1 MSGFHK
7 PTTTQTPDALFDY
20 WQTRLTKAEVRI
32 LLYAVRRT
40 FGFKKDDDDI
50 SLDQF
55 VHGITTRD
63 GEILDEGCGVSRS
76 TLLSALKKLVAKGL
90 LIKGR
95 RTDHRNADEPN
106 NYRLDIVDPRNPRAM
121 FGFHKVNTTQV
132 PDELFDYWL
141 PRLTDPELF
150 VLLYIIRRTL
160 GFGKRTDIISPD
172 QFLHGIRTKSG
183 AVLDEG
189 CGLSN
194 KSLYAGI
201 AGLKE
206 KGLITVERRIHYR
219 KGNLASQFGLVFAG
233 DVPYVLLE
241 EPDPRLQANTG
252 RAEHDPDA
260 DIFFPGDGAGDST
273 TTIDH
278 VVNKDGNR
286 ARRAHEDG
294 VKASH
299 KETECYLEGDRFI
312 HKGGSISTRSGDK
325 TNPAQDRVLH
335 EGGANSTPREDGI
348 CTKGG
353 QRIHEAFVS
362 VSPPQQTAHEQDTG
376 KQDTDPQHTDNQ
388 HMDMSKLSNDTST
401 KENTNTTRSHGKAA
415 PRLYSPTIADQ
426 IEDWSI
432 EFHDEEHFI
441 QNRTQAIR
449 KWVESGLDEDQFVE
463 LMYEARRRAKK
474 ALVTKDATDATST
487 HDGVKNR
494 MPYFFATLQDLV
506 DNGLGI
512 GDPCEGARDINH
524 SARDTISGRAIHDG
538 IVHEE
543 GSGQPA
549 RVGVPTG
556 AAETPATLA
565 WGAVCA
571 ELRGELTAENY
582 ARWFAPTTAL
592 ALDAERLL
600 VGVPDFFDL
609 QWLDRRL
616 RATIERSA
624 ARVLAGVAIT
634 FVVHEDTT

>member
-95 RTDHRNADEPN
+95 RTDHRNADEAN

-121 FGFHKVNTTQV
+121 FGFRKVNTTQV

-160 GFGKRTDIISPD
+160 GFSKRTDIISPD
-172 QFLHGIRTKSG
+172 QFLHGIHTKSG
-183 AVLDEG
+183 TMLDEG

-219 KGNLASQFGLVFAG
+219 KGNLASRFGLVFAG

-241 EPDPRLQANTG
+241 EPDPRLQADMG
-252 RAEHDPDA
+252 RAEHNPDA
-260 DIFFPGDGAGDST
+260 DIFFPGDDAGDST

-286 ARRAHEDG
+286 TRRVHDDG

-299 KETECYLEGDRFI
+299 KGVEFYLEGGRSL
-312 HKGGSISTRSGDK
+312 HKGRSVSTRSRDK
-325 TNPAQDRVLH
+325 TNPVRDRVLH
-335 EGGANSTPREDGI
+335 EGGTNSTPREDGT
-348 CTKGG
+348 CPKGG
-353 QRIHEAFVS
+353 QRMREAFVS
-362 VSPPQQTAHEQDTG
+362 VSPPQQTAREQDTG
-376 KQDTDPQHTDNQ
+376 EQDTDNQ
-388 HMDMSKLSNDTST
+388 HIDISKVSNDTSI
-401 KENTNTTRSHGKAA
+401 KENVNTTRAHGKVA
-415 PRLYSPTIADQ
+415 PRLYSPTIAGQ

-432 EFHDEEHFI
+432 EFHDKEHFI

-494 MPYFFATLQDLV
+494 IPYFFATLQDLV
-506 DNGLGI
+506 DNGLGT
-512 GDPCEGARDINH
+512 GDPGEGARDINH
-524 SARDTISGRAIHDG
+524 GVRDVISGSAIHDG
-538 IVHEE
+538 IVQEE
-543 GSGQPA
+543 ESSQSA
-549 RVGVPTG
+549 RAGVPTG
-556 AAETPATLA
+556 AAETPPTLA